1 MSMPL
6 FIVAIKDYGG
16 RSWTPAE
23 NERDA
28 AEIKQEFGGEVYVRL
43 DIALTAVTNARIVE
57 AFARQ
62 AES

>member
-16 RSWTPAE
+16 RGWTSAE

-28 AEIKQEFGGEVYVRL
+28 AEIKQEFGGEVYTRL

-57 AFARQ
+57 TFTRQ